1 MTQDDGGTRV
11 PDDAVLWRRVP
22 PVHVV
27 DDGKRPSSAA
37 FDPHPG
43 DGGTSICVA
52 SVAGTPDAM
61 MGEHEEYWLVEFTA
75 GEARALG
82 FEVHLDRGEL
92 PYPGHGNL
100 TWSASSSARK
110 RAQKNLAKLC
120 SDRWRIRHT

>member
-1 MTQDDGGTRV
+1 VTQDEGGVRI

-27 DDGKRPSSAA
+27 DGGQRPSSAA
-37 FDPHPG
+37 FDPHHE

-61 MGEHEEYWLVEFTA
+61 MEGHEDFWLAEFTA
-75 GEARALG
+75 GQARGVG
-82 FEVHLDRGEL
+82 FEVELDSGDV

-100 TWSASSSARK
+100 TWPPETSGRK

-120 SDRWRIRHT
+120 ADRWRIRGG